1 MIPAL
6 QLLDTYPV
14 LVLAFVIPDIS
25 ISALDPAILYLISID
40 QLDQRAHY
48 RPRYRSLDIK
58 KPSLAAGLLI
68 NCKDRL
74 TGSLMHQSD
83 L

>member
-14 LVLAFVIPDIS
+14 LVLAIVIPDIS

-40 QLDQRAHY
+40 QLDQRAH
-48 RPRYRSLDIK
+48 
-58 KPSLAAGLLI
+58 
-68 NCKDRL
+68 
-74 TGSLMHQSD
+74 
-83 L
+83 